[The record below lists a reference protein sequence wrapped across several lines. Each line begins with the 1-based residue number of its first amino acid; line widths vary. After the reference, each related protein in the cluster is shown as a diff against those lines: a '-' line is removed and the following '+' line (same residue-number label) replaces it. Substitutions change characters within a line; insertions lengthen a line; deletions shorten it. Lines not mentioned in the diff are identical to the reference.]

1 MNGVFRLG
9 EVRVDP
15 DTLTLYTE
23 DGARQVEA
31 RVMDVLLCLV
41 REAPRTV
48 SPEFM
53 LDAVWSD
60 VIVGDNSVHRA
71 IATLR
76 KSLGDNARAPTFIQ
90 TVPKRGYRLLA
101 EVVEEAAPPEPP
113 ASAVAEPRG
122 PAAPNA
128 LDFAPGDCLV
138 ACAHAE
144 LGLAQQLAAELS
156 LAGVRAVAMPAEDI
170 VVGDSVALTLASACV
185 LVHTGD
191 RPEIFDMLAPLLGA
205 QHKRACVW
213 CPKGG
218 AVSISLTRFP
228 VLEGPLSERAVRQ
241 QLTDFGRDAR
251 LHETKGARNRPS
263 VVVLPF
269 QSAGAEGEG
278 LALGL
283 LGELVTGLSRNRDY
297 FVIATGTSLA
307 YAERLPKLSQVSREL
322 GVRYAVTGRV
332 QQAGARLRI
341 TAELSDATMNHVVWA
356 DSWDRELRDVF
367 DVQDEMAQAISA
379 QIQPQLTR
387 QEVHRAK
394 ARPVESLNAWE
405 RFQRVR
411 RFSWKTDWLRETID
425 ELTELVDAYPD
436 FAEARALLAA
446 RLAYQVWFGD
456 LSRFAEALRHA
467 GEAER
472 MAADNANVSVMAA
485 IVFSHLGKAD
495 RALVA
500 ARRALSINP
509 NLPDAW
515 AYSGWCEGM
524 AGGPA
529 EGVRQLAQAYQLSP
543 KDPMRYVWLLFESSC
558 HTMLRDFPNALRSI
572 DESIAVNRRWFLAF
586 TFKAVAHA
594 MLGEDAAAL
603 RAWNEAKELNPIVSI
618 AAQKIW
624 LGAST
629 LSVEEQAEQIE
640 VLERAGCE

>member
-1 MNGVFRLG
+1 
-9 EVRVDP
+9 
-15 DTLTLYTE
+15 
-23 DGARQVEA
+23 
-31 RVMDVLLCLV
+31 
-41 REAPRTV
+41 
-48 SPEFM
+48 
-53 LDAVWSD
+53 
-60 VIVGDNSVHRA
+60 
-71 IATLR
+71 
-76 KSLGDNARAPTFIQ
+76 
-90 TVPKRGYRLLA
+90 
-101 EVVEEAAPPEPP
+101 
-113 ASAVAEPRG
+113 
-122 PAAPNA
+122 
-128 LDFAPGDCLV
+128 
-138 ACAHAE
+138 
-144 LGLAQQLAAELS
+144 
-156 LAGVRAVAMPAEDI
+156 
-170 VVGDSVALTLASACV
+170 
-185 LVHTGD
+185 
-191 RPEIFDMLAPLLGA
+191 
-205 QHKRACVW
+205 
-213 CPKGG
+213 
-218 AVSISLTRFP
+218 
-228 VLEGPLSERAVRQ
+228 
-241 QLTDFGRDAR
+241 
-251 LHETKGARNRPS
+251 
-263 VVVLPF
+263 
-269 QSAGAEGEG
+269 
-278 LALGL
+278 
-283 LGELVTGLSRNRDY
+283 
-297 FVIATGTSLA
+297 
-307 YAERLPKLSQVSREL
+307 
-322 GVRYAVTGRV
+322 
-332 QQAGARLRI
+332 
-341 TAELSDATMNHVVWA
+341 
-356 DSWDRELRDVF
+356 
-367 DVQDEMAQAISA
+367 AQAISA

-425 ELTELVDAYPD
+425 ELTELVNAYPD

-446 RLAYQVWFGD
+446 RLADQVWFGA
-456 LSRFAEALRHA
+456 LSRFAEALHHA

-572 DESIAVNRRWFLAF
+572 NESIAVNRRWFLAF

-594 MLGEDAAAL
+594 MLDEDAAAL
-603 RAWNEAKELNPIVSI
+603 RAWNEAKGLNPIVSI

-629 LSVEEQAEQIE
+629 LSAEEQAEQIE